1 MLYFEQTSTNL
12 PIYEIKAS
20 DLKDYH
26 TVKAD
31 LKKGISKRPHEDYR
45 LPDSASSAETFA
57 GYGENAEEF

>member
-1 MLYFEQTSTNL
+1 MLYFEQTSNNL

-20 DLKDYH
+20 DLRDYH

-45 LPDSASSAETFA
+45 LPDSSGSEAFA